1 MRLNGGYTALCH
13 YLCMP
18 NELGRLWVDGPDRVH
33 GMSNDKSMIGGAT
46 FALAR
51 LLGPTAA
58 SQVDKSGLD
67 YLLERRGYK
76 PRRKSAGH
84 YERPPS
90 DGDDDIGVDSDTDR
104 DSLAS
109 STRMDTGPTGSHA
122 GGNHKSDTSRTHVG
136 QAGRGAGGPGSRG
149 AGSGSNVTGAT
160 GRAGNTTVELEAC
173 ELAPGELAKVRGSSN
188 YLACLLVERGSLE
201 GYWSPPDG
209 RHGSGTAPGVTPRAK
224 GKRSGKRHV
233 RVGRERPGED
243 GNGFNT
249 PRCFVAGPG
258 CSVGGFLLLT
268 GQKAAMT
275 VRAGPGGAVIAALPH
290 SAVARLARAHPHVY
304 AHVATELA
312 RRLRPALPARLWDRC
327 GAEWC
332 ALRAGEALVNSARGM
347 SHAGRHPEGVYV
359 VATGCVRLAGDPA
372 GSTHGD
378 GGHSNGHSEMHP
390 HAHASSVNSA
400 VGHGGTEDG
409 EGEAGVTRA
418 RFLGPGEAV
427 GEDTVLRGVDG
438 EAYGESGGF
447 GTRQLGVK
455 GTFAKGTRPR

>member
-1 MRLNGGYTALCH
+1 M
-13 YLCMP
+13 
-18 NELGRLWVDGPDRVH
+18 
-33 GMSNDKSMIGGAT
+33 
-46 FALAR
+46 
-51 LLGPTAA
+51 
-58 SQVDKSGLD
+58 
-67 YLLERRGYK
+67 
-76 PRRKSAGH
+76 
-84 YERPPS
+84 
-90 DGDDDIGVDSDTDR
+90 
-104 DSLAS
+104 
-109 STRMDTGPTGSHA
+109 
-122 GGNHKSDTSRTHVG
+122 
-136 QAGRGAGGPGSRG
+136 
-149 AGSGSNVTGAT
+149 
-160 GRAGNTTVELEAC
+160 
-173 ELAPGELAKVRGSSN
+173 
-188 YLACLLVERGSLE
+188 E

-209 RHGSGTAPGVTPRAK
+209 RHGSGTTPGVTPRAK

-233 RVGRERPGED
+233 RVGRERAGED

-400 VGHGGTEDG
+400 MGHGVTEDG

-447 GTRQLGVK
+447 GRGNSGLK
-455 GTFAKGTRPR
+455 GPSRTGRDRGEFICIIVRAIIL

>member
-188 YLACLLVERGSLE
+188 YLACLLVVSLF
-201 GYWSPPDG
+201 SCP
-209 RHGSGTAPGVTPRAK
+209 HG
-224 GKRSGKRHV
+224 
-233 RVGRERPGED
+233 
-243 GNGFNT
+243 
-249 PRCFVAGPG
+249 
-258 CSVGGFLLLT
+258 
-268 GQKAAMT
+268 
-275 VRAGPGGAVIAALPH
+275 
-290 SAVARLARAHPHVY
+290 
-304 AHVATELA
+304 
-312 RRLRPALPARLWDRC
+312 
-327 GAEWC
+327 
-332 ALRAGEALVNSARGM
+332 
-347 SHAGRHPEGVYV
+347 
-359 VATGCVRLAGDPA
+359 
-372 GSTHGD
+372 
-378 GGHSNGHSEMHP
+378 
-390 HAHASSVNSA
+390 
-400 VGHGGTEDG
+400 
-409 EGEAGVTRA
+409 
-418 RFLGPGEAV
+418 
-427 GEDTVLRGVDG
+427 
-438 EAYGESGGF
+438 
-447 GTRQLGVK
+447 QLD
-455 GTFAKGTRPR
+455 